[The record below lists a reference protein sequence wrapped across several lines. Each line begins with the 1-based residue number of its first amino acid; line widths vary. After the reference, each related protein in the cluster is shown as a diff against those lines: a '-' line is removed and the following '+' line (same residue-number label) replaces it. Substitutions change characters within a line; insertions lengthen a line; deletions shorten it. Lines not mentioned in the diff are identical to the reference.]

1 MCNNTYGESKKK
13 KKKLEFSHCAQQ
25 ENDIDWNLK
34 NSV

>member
-1 MCNNTYGESKKK
+1 MVKVKKK

>member
-1 MCNNTYGESKKK
+1 MCNNTYGESKK